1 MEQQIN
7 ELDAQDLKVIA
18 ERNEW
23 VKGHLKDDV
32 QDQYDTFEGKL
43 YLLQGILKEGYY
55 QKHETAELQTL
66 GYCLGEL
73 LNELLGT
80 HWVKVTDDKGT
91 DYAIRYKDSSILFF
105 PVTMI
110 SKRIERGETVDIE
123 FLLGQSSD
131 QLHEILYDELSDK
144 CRYYAGEDEFPED
157 ADENYYDLWAAERA
171 WFEFEMQHQ
180 PIVDEYVKF
189 YQANGLTD
197 YSKGDGIPESLKALL
212 FNSYSYSKNG
222 IVDIPGFKIW
232 YEKHYH

>member
-66 GYCLGEL
+66 GYSLGEL